1 MSILGILRRSRRARR
16 RRRNVPEHT
25 RRSVVDRERRISR
38 RMTAVRVRVLL
49 PRSIAY
55 KVRRVSYTYPDRVQ
69 RAKRHVRVDLGR
81 KKAGFVPAAV
91 SVLVPAVLPE
101 AAPSYVSVREARKGA
116 VRSRS
121 PQLVHHSGR
130 SLRRLML
137 GTRRRPSEYNRRRYE
152 EVKGRHRMARNGQ
165 LASVRRD
172 DAGIVGA
179 NYRAGVS
186 AARLADAA
194 LVSRA
199 LGYS

>member
-1 MSILGILRRSRRARR
+1 MALLGILRRSRRARR

-55 KVRRVSYTYPDRVQ
+55 KVRRVSYAYPERIQRERRTVRVQ
-69 RAKRHVRVDLGR
+69 LRP
-81 KKAGFVPAAV
+81 KKESYVARNVLVVAPAA
-91 SVLVPAVLPE
+91 LPASE
-101 AAPSYVSVREARKGA
+101 GSYVSVRDLRPSV
-116 VRSRS
+116 VRANAE
-121 PQLVHHSGR
+121 LVHHSR
-130 SLRRLML
+130 RQFKRLMI
-137 GTRRRPSEYNRRRYE
+137 GNRRRPSEYNRRRYE
-152 EVKGRHRMARNGQ
+152 EIKGRHRMARNGQ

-172 DAGIVGA
+172 DAGIIGA